1 MGDKARRLLPATL
14 REFGMFVLKQG
25 WAALFGALLLAAILI
40 SKAIWQPDWPLTRY
54 DALFVFALGT
64 QILFL
69 VLRLESLD
77 EAKVILIY
85 HFVGTVM
92 EIFKLHMGSWDYP
105 DQGLAEIAGVPLFSG
120 FMYAAIGSYMARVIR
135 IFDMQFAPYPPY
147 WITLVLAALIYGNFF
162 THHFLPDIRMA
173 LFAATLLVFWRTR
186 IWFFIGQNPRWMPL
200 PVAAFLSAIFI
211 WIAENIGTFTATW
224 TYAGQGVGDFV
235 SFGKF
240 GSWYLLLYVSFV
252 LVTLVF
258 RDVLSRRAIT
268 PKTRDQR

>member
-1 MGDKARRLLPATL
+1 MGDKARRLLPGAL

-162 THHFLPDIRMA
+162 THHFLPDIRLA